1 MGAPWEP
8 RTHVCRSRSNGGDTL
23 VPTLPRST
31 LPIQPLA
38 WPLLAHGMTSHK
50 DILGGLLR
58 GEEFWRDRYHW
69 FKEQGYILRP
79 RYHPEWVPSWKGTND
94 VPLKY
99 EDGMSTMVCAEG
111 LH

>member
-1 MGAPWEP
+1 
-8 RTHVCRSRSNGGDTL
+8 
-23 VPTLPRST
+23 
-31 LPIQPLA
+31 
-38 WPLLAHGMTSHK
+38 MTSHK